1 MSIEPFIAYDPPD
14 GGQVLRG
21 SPLDA
26 WQRTSRFL
34 QHCTDAR
41 PERPQSVKLTI
52 YEPTASDPSEWYVPT
67 MAAARARFGAAER
80 RAWATG
86 VDELYCTEWDLDP
99 AHANAARTFLA
110 EGEPWPRT
118 AVGPAE
124 VMVGYAFRWI
134 DLETGE
140 HLPGQEPARRAHPA
154 QAESSLLLGLGR
166 RSWVMLLARFPF
178 ATANAEFIAYL
189 EQVAAYMPV
198 RLSPIR
204 FRHWIP
210 THRASQTGYTVKR
223 IDAGLLDG
231 ISG

>member
-1 MSIEPFIAYDPPD
+1 MSVEPFIAYDPPD
-14 GGQVLRG
+14 GGQPLRG
-21 SPLDA
+21 TPDDA
-26 WQRTSRFL
+26 WRRVSRFL
-34 QHCTDAR
+34 EHCTTAR
-41 PERPQSVKLTI
+41 PERPQSLKLTV
-52 YEPTASDPSEWYVPT
+52 YEPTGVDPREWYAPT
-67 MAAARARFGAAER
+67 MAAAKDRFGAAER

-99 AHANAARTFLA
+99 AHTGAARTFLA

-124 VMVGYAFRWI
+124 VLVGYAFRWI

-140 HLPGQEPARRAHPA
+140 PLPGQEPARRAHPA

-166 RSWVMLLARFPF
+166 RSWVMLLGRFPF
-178 ATANAEFIAYL
+178 QAANADFIAYL
-189 EQVAAYMPV
+189 EQVAAYVPA
-198 RLSPIR
+198 RLSPVR

-210 THRASQTGYTVKR
+210 THRASQTGYSVKR

>member
-1 MSIEPFIAYDPPD
+1 MSVEPFIAYDPPD
-14 GGQVLRG
+14 GGQPLRG

-26 WQRTSRFL
+26 WQRTARFL
-34 QHCTDAR
+34 RHCTDAH
-41 PERPQSVKLTI
+41 PERPQSLKLTI
-52 YEPTASDPSEWYVPT
+52 YEPSGADPTEWYRPT
-67 MAAARARFGAAER
+67 MTAARDRFGQAER

-99 AHANAARTFLA
+99 AAAPAARTFLA
-110 EGEPWPRT
+110 EGEPWPKT

-124 VMVGYAFRWI
+124 VLVGYAFRWI

-140 HLPGQEPARRAHPA
+140 PLPGQEPSRRAHPG

-178 ATANAEFIAYL
+178 TSANADFITYL
-189 EQVAAYMPV
+189 EQVAAYVPA
-198 RLSPIR
+198 RLRPAR

-210 THRASQTGYTVKR
+210 TPQASRTGYRVQR